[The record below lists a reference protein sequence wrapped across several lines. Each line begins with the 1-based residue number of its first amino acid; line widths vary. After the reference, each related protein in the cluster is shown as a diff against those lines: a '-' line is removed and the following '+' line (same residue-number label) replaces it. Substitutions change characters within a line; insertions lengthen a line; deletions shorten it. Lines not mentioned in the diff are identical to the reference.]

1 MDTLLTIIRNV
12 YRIGGRQTQQPTAHQ
27 LFRFGIPVSKLAG
40 GLVVNHLIEVGKR
53 DHQQRPLANVAAA
66 GFKVMLPPGLL
77 GMFIAMKDHLDL
89 PALRTEESNIGV
101 VEGAQPEREVN
112 SESAKS
118 TTYFIMQKSCVF
130 RLYATL
136 TAVSP

>member
-27 LFRFGIPVSKLAG
+27 FFRFGIPVSKLAG

-66 GFKVMLPPGLL
+66 GFKVMLAPRDWSETVTVIDRNSADGLHKAN
-77 GMFIAMKDHLDL
+77 IKKIVEKDSKD
-89 PALRTEESNIGV
+89 AAAYTSFNIVVV
-101 VEGAQPEREVN
+101 VEGKGKSVWLDNLKLR
-112 SESAKS
+112 SE
-118 TTYFIMQKSCVF
+118 
-130 RLYATL
+130 
-136 TAVSP
+136 